1 MAAKA
6 KSAAEE
12 DRSAPLAYL
21 PVIADT
27 ADLVL
32 IETEALDRNDKTFK
46 ELARLAGEGK
56 AELVACEAPK
66 DEELPSWVSK
76 RAEKKGTWID
86 WTWLLTLPPAS
97 GATCG

>member
-1 MAAKA
+1 MCIRDRS

-12 DRSAPLAYL
+12 DRSALLAYL

-32 IETEALDRNDKTFK
+32 IETETLDRNDKTLK
-46 ELARLAGEGK
+46 ELMRLASEGK
-56 AELVACEAPK
+56 AELVACEAPR

-76 RAEKKGTWID
+76 RAQKKGTRID
-86 WTWLLTLPPAS
+86 SDAALDLSLIHI
-97 GATCG
+97 